1 MTIPRWRLA
10 LAAGAII
17 VLSAL
22 GGGVVQAVAAQASTP
37 PATSTAS
44 GAPPTGVTTGP
55 TANGSDLPTLAAE
68 RRLALRER
76 LGDGGLGRLRK
87 HLVHGTITVLD
98 RDGKLITLQLDHGTV
113 SAIGSGS
120 VSIAEAG
127 GTSVTVG
134 TTAETRVRKD
144 RKPASLT
151 DLAVGDEVV
160 VVSIVTDGTATARRI
175 VVPPTA
181 PTATP

>member
-10 LAAGAII
+10 LAAGAIL
-17 VLSAL
+17 VLSAF
-22 GGGVVQAVAAQASTP
+22 GGGVVQAVAAQASTA

-44 GAPPTGVTTGP
+44 GAPTSVTTGP

-160 VVSIVTDGTATARRI
+160 VVSMVTDGTATARRI